1 MFRKPFCRCSRFM
14 IFGATFLKFTYYF
27 IFSESACVLRIFSNT
42 VYAVCPYVFNRTL
55 SYSILY
61 SVVVFVF
68 LPSILQTLFF
78 LLPFQRAIEW
88 RAAMLLRASQFHN
101 PVCLWCSFSF
111 STFFPDNIILLF
123 SDYSV
128 VFKAMKLQVR
138 SSARQAMQVSA
149 TAGICE
155 PRSRNGYSPV
165 TVPFLFRFFGFLPEF
180 WIMFPAR

>member
-1 MFRKPFCRCSRFM
+1 MFRKPFCRYSRFM
-14 IFGATFLKFTYYF
+14 TFGSTFLKFTYYL

-88 RAAMLLRASQFHN
+88 RAAMLLRASQSHN
-101 PVCLWCSFSF
+101 PVYPWCSFSF

-128 VFKAMKLQVR
+128 VVKAMKLQVR
-138 SSARQAMQVSA
+138 SSARQAMRASA

-155 PRSRNGYSPV
+155 TRSRNGYSPV
-165 TVPFLFRFFGFLPEF
+165 TVPFLFRSFGFLPAF
-180 WIMFPAR
+180 WTECPAR

>member
-88 RAAMLLRASQFHN
+88 RAAMLLRASQSHN
-101 PVCLWCSFSF
+101 LVYPWCSFSF
-111 STFFPDNIILLF
+111 STFFPDNIF
-123 SDYSV
+123 SFS
-128 VFKAMKLQVR
+128 AIIQLR
-138 SSARQAMQVSA
+138 SKQ
-149 TAGICE
+149 
-155 PRSRNGYSPV
+155 
-165 TVPFLFRFFGFLPEF
+165 
-180 WIMFPAR
+180 

>member
-1 MFRKPFCRCSRFM
+1 MFRKPFCRCLRFM
-14 IFGATFLKFTYYF
+14 TFGATFLKFTYYL
-27 IFSESACVLRIFSNT
+27 IFFRIRLCFAEFSNT
-42 VYAVCPYVFNRTL
+42 VYAVCTYGFNRTL

-111 STFFPDNIILLF
+111 STFFPDRIILLF

-128 VFKAMKLQVR
+128 VVKAMKLQVR
-138 SSARQAMQVSA
+138 SSARQAMQALA

-155 PRSRNGYSPV
+155 NRSRNGYSPV
-165 TVPFLFRFFGFLPEF
+165 TVPFLFRFFGFLPAF

>member
-78 LLPFQRAIEW
+78 RLPFQRAIEW
-88 RAAMLLRASQFHN
+88 RAAMLLRASRSHN
-101 PVCLWCSFSF
+101 PVCPSCSFSF
-111 STFFPDNIILLF
+111 SPFPVVMYSLRYNSSFSSVIQLLHFHSVIPSAKTRAIALTF
-123 SDYSV
+123 S
-128 VFKAMKLQVR
+128 FK
-138 SSARQAMQVSA
+138 SF
-149 TAGICE
+149 GF
-155 PRSRNGYSPV
+155 Y
-165 TVPFLFRFFGFLPEF
+165 LFRLLQ
-180 WIMFPAR
+180 